1 MVVPR
6 EHVGSSAIARQR
18 SDPIARQR
26 ARLGHK
32 SNRVHA
38 RSSVDTRN
46 RCRGTRIATS
56 ASGPGRS
63 FLGCYGGRTR
73 PNSRDCRLS
82 PVRSGNHRHFG
93 KPLSASNEFRFL
105 VATHNWSAYGQGLRF
120 PHCCPAPFHSDV
132 FLLASIRS
140 TGREKLQ
147 CGGLRV
153 QISPQRFL
161 TCGHMNH
168 DDSDV
173 FTAICGLSYFVPS

>member
-26 ARLGHK
+26 ARLGHE

-73 PNSRDCRLS
+73 PNSRDCRPS

-105 VATHNWSAYGQGLRF
+105 VAIHNWPAHAYLISTSPESESARYERV
-120 PHCCPAPFHSDV
+120 SD
-132 FLLASIRS
+132 ASN
-140 TGREKLQ
+140 Q
-147 CGGLRV
+147 
-153 QISPQRFL
+153 
-161 TCGHMNH
+161 
-168 DDSDV
+168 DDSV
-173 FTAICGLSYFVPS
+173 VSMQLSYFLWFVPSYPWSYACCKPFMSILFI